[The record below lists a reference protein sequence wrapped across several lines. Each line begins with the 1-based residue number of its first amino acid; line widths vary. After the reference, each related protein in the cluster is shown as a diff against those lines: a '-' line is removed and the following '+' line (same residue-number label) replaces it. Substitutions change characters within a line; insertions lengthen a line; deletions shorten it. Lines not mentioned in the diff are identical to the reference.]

1 MESCVMSPKLHIK
14 IFGIS
19 ISAEGVAGIV
29 ATVLI
34 VASILLFYR
43 F

>member
-1 MESCVMSPKLHIK
+1 MESCVMPKLHIK

-19 ISAEGVAGIV
+19 ISAEGVVGIV

-34 VASILLFYR
+34 VAGILLFNK